1 MSYFEAFEFSL
12 RGTSIHRK
20 LKLHHPEICDK
31 HKFNDART
39 RTKHAVDGTLA
50 NK

>member
-12 RGTSIHRK
+12 RRTSIDRQFK
-20 LKLHHPEICDK
+20 MDHPEICDK

-39 RTKHAVDGTLA
+39 RTKHAVDRKH
-50 NK
+50 N